1 LDTRAK
7 KRRETASEK
16 EIIPGILSGRTR
28 REKGRRKTS
37 GAGNIA
43 SWTGL
48 KPELLMRQ
56 MEERLLYDEDRLSTM
71 RQPSGRRQ
79 LKPNTSRNLGREM
92 GISLTVLIGF
102 GTLYRIWAKVVIRGQ
117 GYRSGLICGY

>member
-1 LDTRAK
+1 
-7 KRRETASEK
+7 
-16 EIIPGILSGRTR
+16 
-28 REKGRRKTS
+28 
-37 GAGNIA
+37 
-43 SWTGL
+43 
-48 KPELLMRQ
+48 MRQ

-79 LKPNTSRNLGREM
+79 LKQNTSRNLGREM